1 MPDKTLKCRDCG
13 CEFVFSESEQ
23 QFFAQKGFTNDPIRC
38 HECRAS
44 RRARRGEGG
53 TSSARPDREMYPAVC
68 AQCGKA
74 TQVPFQP
81 RSDRP
86 VYCSE
91 CYSTVRG
98 SSSSGGS
105 SYGGRSSGG
114 MGGGGSRDRRYGNG
128 GGGGAG
134 GGGGRDRNR
143 W

>member
-13 CEFVFSESEQ
+13 SDFVFSDSEQ
-23 QFFAQKGFTNDPIRC
+23 QFFAEKGFTNDPIRC
-38 HECRAS
+38 PECRSA
-44 RRARRGEGG
+44 RRARRNEGG
-53 TSSARPDREMYPAVC
+53 FGGGMRQDREMFPATC

-91 CYSTVRG
+91 CYTAQRG
-98 SSSSGGS
+98 SSGGGGGGG
-105 SYGGRSSGG
+105 YGGRSSGG
-114 MGGGGSRDRRYGNG
+114 MGGGSRDRRG
-128 GGGGAG
+128 GGGGYG
-134 GGGGRDRNR
+134 GGSSSGRDRNR

>member
-23 QFFAQKGFTNDPIRC
+23 QFFAQKGFMNDPIRC

-53 TSSARPDREMYPAVC
+53 TTSMRSDRDMYPAVC
-68 AQCGKA
+68 AQCGKP

-91 CYSTVRG
+91 CYAAVRG
-98 SSSSGGS
+98 GSGGG
-105 SYGGRSSGG
+105 SYGSRDS
-114 MGGGGSRDRRYGNG
+114 GGGSRDRRYG
-128 GGGGAG
+128 
-134 GGGGRDRNR
+134 GGGRDRDRDR